1 MRNAFWI
8 VSILA
13 AILCVQAV
21 AKAQDTA
28 SVTGIVTD
36 TTGAVIPEA
45 NVRLENPA
53 TSVAYNAVTNAVGSY
68 TVANVAPG
76 PGYQLTI
83 TREGF
88 KPVVISG
95 IYLNIDAT
103 RTQNVK
109 MSVGTTTETV
119 EVSASSESETLNTSD
134 ATVGNNFE
142 VSMLNDLPVQNRDSP
157 AALFYQ
163 QPGVTLDG
171 SGDQGGSVTG
181 ARTDQSNVTLD
192 GLEMNDEATGGFGVI
207 VGNAPVDSVQEFRG
221 VTADPLSS
229 AGQGGGGQFELV
241 TKGGTNQFHGDL
253 AEYHRDTDTEA
264 NSWFNDNTN
273 PVTPTPPLVRNQF
286 GGGVGGPIWRN
297 KAYFYFD
304 YNGRRDAIST
314 IEDRTV
320 PLDSYRNGQIRYIT
334 NTGAI
339 ATLPS
344 AKEFDP
350 KGIGFDQAESTL
362 FNQRFP
368 HANDLTGDV
377 GDLVNTAGYRFNAP
391 TPLKEDDYVQRVD
404 YNLTGKMKIDGVG
417 HFTRRNDEYG
427 QIQFPGDPQTFPR
440 LDRSYSWVANHT
452 WTISNNKLNQAS
464 FGETHE
470 DLDFPV
476 AFNPQG
482 VNVYGYAGLSGPY
495 AGGNNAQAR
504 TYPIPIVRD
513 DFSWERGRHSLV
525 LGGTF
530 KWESPQSFQAENYY
544 FPNVGVTGN
553 TNFTALSPSL
563 RPKDIG
569 SSNEAT
575 TIYDDLYSTALGA
588 LASVGANFNYNNKGQ
603 ELSQGSGLHTDYRY
617 YETEIYAGDT
627 WKVTPDFTLSY
638 GLRYQGYTTPYE
650 IHGNQSVSDIG
661 SFDSY
666 FDARVKQS
674 QSGIEGNSAIPLISW
689 SLGGKANNGK
699 PFYQPF
705 DKNFAPRMAF
715 AYNPGF
721 DKKTVFSGGGGV
733 IYDHSV
739 VNALIFQELQTS
751 YLFEA
756 SNTNLFGASGN
767 PTATLQTAPRF
778 GGLSSQPP
786 PPSVPNVTPPFFPFV
801 AGNPSAGKGIP
812 YGLALGEANLN
823 VDPNLKIPYNIEY
836 NFGMQHEFPQG
847 YLFKIGYVGRLGRRL
862 LAQADGSQLIEFP
875 DNTGKSNQTM
885 SQAMGGLTTQLR
897 ANAGLGPLGAIEA
910 VKPEPWFEDVVAPG
924 VGAANGFASNTELIA
939 YEAFPYPQRGDFADT
954 MYVLAAL
961 GILPPNVGLASQFG
975 SQQIF
980 TNKGFSNYN
989 GMLVTL
995 HKNAGYGLQFD
1006 LNYTWSHSI
1015 DNVSEIANYLAVNTG
1030 YGWICDV
1037 LRPRECRGNSDFD
1050 ATNYFNGN
1058 FIYDLPVGR
1067 GKAIGAN
1074 APFWVNEAIGGWEI
1088 GGIPTWHTG
1097 YPWTPFS
1104 NAFVA
1109 GFATDAPATLIGSK
1123 AQLQTHINGGKGQ
1136 PLSIFSNQTTAL
1148 ADFTGPT
1155 GFAIGGR
1162 NSLRGP
1168 GFFNLDLGLGKTFPI
1183 YEDKVNLKFRVDAF
1197 NALNHPNFN
1206 APGSSGSDITQSEG
1220 IPFGTISSTDI
1231 PPSSDQAARVLQ
1243 GALRLEF

>member
-1 MRNAFWI
+1 MRKAFWTI
-8 VSILA
+8 SILA

-36 TTGAVIPEA
+36 TTGAVIPGA
-45 NVRLENPA
+45 SVRLENPA
-53 TSVAYNAVTNAVGSY
+53 TGVAYAATTSALGSY
-68 TVANVAPG
+68 TVANIAPG
-76 PGYQLTI
+76 PGYKLTLS
-83 TREGF
+83 REGF
-88 KPVVISG
+88 KPVTING
-95 IYLNIDAT
+95 IYLNVDAT

-109 MSVGTTTETV
+109 MSIGTTTETV
-119 EVSASSESETLNTSD
+119 EVSASAENETLNTSD

-142 VSMLNDLPVQNRDSP
+142 ASMLNELPVQNRDSP

-171 SGDQGGSVTG
+171 AVTG

-192 GLEMNDEATGGFGVI
+192 GLEMNDEATGEFGII
-207 VGNAPVDSVQEFRG
+207 VGNAPVDSVEEFRG
-221 VTADPLSS
+221 VTAEPLSS

-241 TKGGTNQFHGDL
+241 TKSGTNDFHGTL
-253 AEYHRDTDTEA
+253 VEYHRDTDTEA

-297 KAYFYFD
+297 KAFFYFD
-304 YNGRRDAIST
+304 YDGRRDAIST

-334 NTGAI
+334 SSGGV

-350 KGIGFDQAESTL
+350 KGIGFDQVEQSL

-377 GDLVNTAGYRFNAP
+377 GDLVNTAGFRFNAP
-391 TPLKEDDYVQRVD
+391 TPLTEDNYVQRVD
-404 YNLTGKMKIDGVG
+404 YNLNSKMKIDGVG

-427 QIQFPGDPQTFPR
+427 VNQFPGDPITYPR
-440 LDRSYSWVANHT
+440 LDRSYAWVANHT
-452 WTISNNKLNQAS
+452 WTISGNMVNQAAV
-464 FGETHE
+464 GETHE
-470 DLDFPV
+470 DLAFPV
-476 AFNPQG
+476 AYNPQG
-482 VNVYGYAGLSGPY
+482 INVYAFAGFGDSGPY
-495 AGGNNAQAR
+495 GAGNNAQAR
-504 TYPIPIVRD
+504 AYPIPVVRD
-513 DFSWERGRHSLV
+513 DFSWEKGRHSLTF
-525 LGGTF
+525 GGTF
-530 KWESPQSFQAENYY
+530 KWESPQSYQAENFF
-544 FPNVGVTGN
+544 FPSVGVSGN
-553 TNFTALSPSL
+553 TLFTALNSSL

-575 TIYDDLYSTALGA
+575 TIYDNLYSTALGV

-603 ELSQGSGLHTDYRY
+603 VLTQGSGLHSDYRY
-617 YETEIYAGDT
+617 YEAEIYAGDT
-627 WKVTPDFTLSY
+627 WKVTPDFTVSY
-638 GLRYQGYTTPYE
+638 GLRYQDYTTPYE
-650 IHGNQSVSDIG
+650 IHGSQSVSNIG

-674 QSGIEGNSAIPLISW
+674 QGGVEGNSAVPLLSW
-689 SLGGKANNGK
+689 SLAGKVNNGK

-705 DKNFAPRMAF
+705 DKNFAPRVAF

-739 VNALIFQELQTS
+739 INALIFQERQSS

-756 SNTNLFGASGN
+756 GSTSLFGVSGN
-767 PTATLQTAPRF
+767 SNATLQVAPRF
-778 GGLSSQPP
+778 GGLNTEPP
-786 PPSVPNVTPPFFPFV
+786 TPAAPNVTPPFFPFV
-801 AGNPSAGKGIP
+801 VNGVPT
-812 YGLALGEANLN
+812 GLSLGEANLN
-823 VDPNLKIPYNIEY
+823 VDPNLKIPYNVEY
-836 NFGMQHEFPQG
+836 NFEMQHEFPQG
-847 YLFKIGYVGRLGRRL
+847 YLLRLGYVGRLGRRL
-862 LAQADGSQLIEFP
+862 LAQADASQLIEFP
-875 DNTGKSNQTM
+875 DNSGKSNQTM

-897 ANAGLGPLGAIEA
+897 ANAGLGPLGAIQA
-910 VKPEPWFEDVVAPG
+910 VKPEPWFEDVIAPG
-924 VGAANGFASNTELIA
+924 VGAANGFKSNTELIA
-939 YEAFPYPQRGDFADT
+939 YDAFPYPQRGDFADA
-954 MYVLAAL
+954 MFLLSAFGL
-961 GILPPNVGLASQFG
+961 LPPNVGMASQFA

-980 TNKGFSNYN
+980 TNKGSSNYN

-1015 DNVSEIANYLAVNTG
+1015 DNVSEVANYLAVNTG

-1058 FIYDLPVGR
+1058 FIYDLPIGR

-1074 APFWVNEAIGGWEI
+1074 APLWADEAIGGWEI
-1088 GGIPTWHTG
+1088 SGIPAWHTG
-1097 YPWTPFS
+1097 NPWTAFS
-1104 NAFVA
+1104 NAFIA
-1109 GFATDAPATLIGSK
+1109 GFATNAPAILTGSK
-1123 AQLQTHINGGKGQ
+1123 AELATHISGGKGQ
-1136 PLSIFSNQTTAL
+1136 PLNAFSNPTAAL
-1148 ADFTGPT
+1148 ADYSGPT
-1155 GFAIGGR
+1155 GFTIGGR
-1162 NSLRGP
+1162 NNLRGP
-1168 GFFNLDLGLGKTFPI
+1168 GFFDLDLGVGKTFPI
-1183 YEDKVNLKFRVDAF
+1183 YEDKVSLKFRVDAF
-1197 NALNHPNFN
+1197 NALNHPNFEPP
-1206 APGSSGSDITQSEG
+1206 AFTGSAIGTDITQSTG
-1220 IPFGTISSTDI
+1220 TPFGTISSTDI
-1231 PPSSDQAARVLQ
+1231 PPDSDQAARVLQ
-1243 GALRLEF
+1243 GALRVVF